1 MHNLLAFLTKH
12 YHWLVFLVLEAVS
25 GMMLFQYNS
34 YQGSVW
40 ISSANAVAGK
50 VYECQAALEQFLSLV
65 SRNEQLTTNNIYLE
79 QEVSRLRQMLYN
91 QNVDTTELQRR
102 EMEVLDQYEWIPAKI
117 VSNSVNQPNNLITI
131 DKGLDDGV
139 EPDMGVAC
147 GTGLVGVVYQSSA
160 HYAIVI
166 PLLNSRS
173 RISCTVRGR
182 NYFGYVTWNGGDP
195 MECFVEDIP
204 RHARFEKGDWIETSG
219 FSAIFPAGIAVGEIT
234 DILDSPDGMSY
245 RLKVRLSTDFCTLRD
260 VCVIS
265 DKTIAERVRLEE
277 SVRDSLEAQ

>member
-65 SRNEQLTTNNIYLE
+65 SRNEQLTHNNIYLE
-79 QEVSRLRQMLYN
+79 QEVSRLRQMLYD

-102 EMEVLDQYEWIPAKI
+102 EMEVLDQYEWIPAKV
-117 VSNSVNQPNNLITI
+117 VSNSVNQLNNLITI

-219 FSAIFPAGIAVGEIT
+219 FSAIFPAGISVGEIT

>member
-65 SRNEQLTTNNIYLE
+65 SRNEQLTHTNIYLE
-79 QEVSRLRQMLYN
+79 QEVSRLRQMLYD

-139 EPDMGVAC
+139 EPDMGVAS

-219 FSAIFPAGIAVGEIT
+219 FSAIFPAGISVGEIT

>member
-79 QEVSRLRQMLYN
+79 QEVSRLRQMLYD

-219 FSAIFPAGIAVGEIT
+219 FSAIFPAGISVGEIT

>member
-65 SRNEQLTTNNIYLE
+65 SRNEQLTTTNIYLE
-79 QEVSRLRQMLYN
+79 QEVSRLRQMLYD

-219 FSAIFPAGIAVGEIT
+219 FSAIFPAGISVGEIT

>member
-50 VYECQAALEQFLSLV
+50 AYECQAALEQFLSLV

-79 QEVSRLRQMLYN
+79 QEVSRLRQMLYD

-219 FSAIFPAGIAVGEIT
+219 FSAIFPAGISVGEIT

>member
-65 SRNEQLTTNNIYLE
+65 SRNEQLTHTNIYLE
-79 QEVSRLRQMLYN
+79 QEVSRLRQMLYD

-219 FSAIFPAGIAVGEIT
+219 FSAIFPAGISVGEIT

>member
-12 YHWLVFLVLEAVS
+12 YHWLVFLLLEAVS

-65 SRNEQLTTNNIYLE
+65 SRNEQLTHTNIYLE
-79 QEVSRLRQMLYN
+79 QEVSRLRQMLYD

-139 EPDMGVAC
+139 EPDMGVAS

-219 FSAIFPAGIAVGEIT
+219 FSAIFPAGISVGEIT

>member
-79 QEVSRLRQMLYN
+79 QEVSRLRQMLYD

-102 EMEVLDQYEWIPAKI
+102 EMEVLDQYEWIPAKV

-219 FSAIFPAGIAVGEIT
+219 FSAIFPAGISVGEIT

>member
-1 MHNLLAFLTKH
+1 M
-12 YHWLVFLVLEAVS
+12 
-25 GMMLFQYNS
+25 
-34 YQGSVW
+34 
-40 ISSANAVAGK
+40 
-50 VYECQAALEQFLSLV
+50 
-65 SRNEQLTTNNIYLE
+65 
-79 QEVSRLRQMLYN
+79 SRLRQMLYD

-219 FSAIFPAGIAVGEIT
+219 FSAIFPAGISVGEIT

>member
-65 SRNEQLTTNNIYLE
+65 SRNEQLTHNNIYLE
-79 QEVSRLRQMLYN
+79 QEVSRLRQMLYD

-219 FSAIFPAGIAVGEIT
+219 FSAIFPAGISVGEIT